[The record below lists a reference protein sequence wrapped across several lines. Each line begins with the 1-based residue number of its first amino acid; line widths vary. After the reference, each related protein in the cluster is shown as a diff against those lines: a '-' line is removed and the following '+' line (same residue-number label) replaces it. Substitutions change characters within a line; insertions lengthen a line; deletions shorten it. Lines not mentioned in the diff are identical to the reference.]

1 MFHPEVLQ
9 NETLHVFSKDVCRSL
24 PFEFE
29 KEIDLNGIPGY
40 RWIDFKRFLFLYIK
54 WFKGTCKL
62 ECHKQIFYFIILDLY
77 LPKTFS
83 PNQQK
88 IHTTSVS
95 MTRMNHTLHRMDY
108 SMYQSAN
115 MTPHYLFHGPIF
127 IK

>member
-40 RWIDFKRFLFLYIK
+40 RWEDFKIFTIVMLLVI
-54 WFKGTCKL
+54 TCEWEHL
-62 ECHKQIFYFIILDLY
+62 KQICYLIISDLY
-77 LPKTFS
+77 LPKIFS

-88 IHTTSVS
+88 IHTINVS
-95 MTRMNHTLHRMDY
+95 MTRMSHTLHHMDY
-108 SMYQSAN
+108 LMYQSAN
-115 MTPHYLFHGPIF
+115 MIPHYLFHGPIF